1 MAEATITKTIGDGT
15 RNCYATLSWTQ
26 LGAEYDY
33 MWINSGRTTGSN
45 TGTADF
51 SVIPADA
58 VIISATYNSNYTES
72 LSGSGY
78 QTIRKANGDMW
89 DYANSA
95 NLKRWLT
102 AGNRTVKIMY
112 SYTPNE
118 QAPRGASAGPGATS
132 AYRTYRN
139 ISMTV
144 KYEAGTKTWLLHYG
158 IGNDWEQVEAY
169 VCEEGTYKPV
179 KAYYGTNG
187 GWVLC
192 ENHDIEG
199 T

>member
-1 MAEATITKTIGDGT
+1 MAEATITKTVSDRSCSST
-15 RNCYATLSWTQ
+15 VSWTQ
-26 LGAEYDY
+26 LSAEYDNI
-33 MWINSGRTTGSN
+33 WIDSGRTTGS
-45 TGTADF
+45 TSSTTDL

-58 VIISATYNSNYTES
+58 TIISATYNSNYTETI
-72 LSGSGY
+72 SGTGY
-78 QTIRKANGDMW
+78 QTIRNGSQMY
-89 DYANSA
+89 DYANNAS
-95 NLKRWLT
+95 LKRWLQ
-102 AGNRTVKIMY
+102 AGNRQVVIMY
-112 SYTPNE
+112 SYTPNQ
-118 QAPRGASAGPGATS
+118 QAPRGASAGPGVINP
-132 AYRTYRN
+132 YRVYRN

-158 IGNDWEQVEAY
+158 IGDDWEQVEAY
-169 VCEEGTYKPV
+169 VCEEGVYKPV